1 MIDLLKKK
9 VKEAI
14 FEIKSEYSY
23 GENFDI
29 EKIKIEI
36 SSTKEYKFGDYSSN
50 IAMILA
56 GKINTNPLEV
66 AEKIVKILG
75 EKKIEN
81 VSKIKIVQPGY
92 INFYLTKKYFAEFI
106 DNIIIENEKWG
117 QINIL
122 KNKRYI
128 FEHSSPNLF
137 KPFHIGHLVNNAIG
151 ESLVRIINKAGA
163 DVRTLSFPSNISPG
177 IAKTIWAIRKKGWD
191 KEITIKNIGK
201 AYVFGVAKYKDD
213 DDARKQIDN
222 INKKLYLEEDFDGL
236 EIYKIGQKISLDYFK
251 KVTTRLGTKFDNLI
265 FESEAEV
272 IGKEIVKKNIPK
284 IFKQSNGAVIFPGS
298 KYGLFDNV
306 FINSAGF
313 GTYLAKDIGLLKIKF
328 QKFNFDKSVT
338 VTDIEQREHFQLVKK
353 TAELINEEWAEKSEF
368 IQHGRL
374 RFSGGK
380 ISSRYGNVPLAEE
393 LLDSVKEKV
402 FAKISGQNFSI
413 EESEE
418 IAEKIA
424 IGALKYSILKSNAG
438 KNIVF
443 DFEKSIAFDGDSGP
457 YLQYTFVR
465 TRSVLDKIKFP
476 EEMNNEKR
484 ISDIPDVEKILLKF
498 PQAIE
503 RSVKSY
509 SPHYLANYLHQLA
522 SEFNSFYAQVKILDK
537 ENKDYLQNVALTKA
551 VNITLKNGLEL
562 LGIKAIDKM

>member
-251 KVTTRLGTKFDNLI
+251 KVTTRLGDR
-265 FESEAEV
+265 
-272 IGKEIVKKNIPK
+272 
-284 IFKQSNGAVIFPGS
+284 
-298 KYGLFDNV
+298 
-306 FINSAGF
+306 
-313 GTYLAKDIGLLKIKF
+313 
-328 QKFNFDKSVT
+328 KSV
-338 VTDIEQREHFQLVKK
+338 V
-353 TAELINEEWAEKSEF
+353 
-368 IQHGRL
+368 
-374 RFSGGK
+374 
-380 ISSRYGNVPLAEE
+380 
-393 LLDSVKEKV
+393 
-402 FAKISGQNFSI
+402 
-413 EESEE
+413 
-418 IAEKIA
+418 
-424 IGALKYSILKSNAG
+424 
-438 KNIVF
+438 
-443 DFEKSIAFDGDSGP
+443 
-457 YLQYTFVR
+457 
-465 TRSVLDKIKFP
+465 
-476 EEMNNEKR
+476 
-484 ISDIPDVEKILLKF
+484 
-498 PQAIE
+498 
-503 RSVKSY
+503 
-509 SPHYLANYLHQLA
+509 
-522 SEFNSFYAQVKILDK
+522 
-537 ENKDYLQNVALTKA
+537 
-551 VNITLKNGLEL
+551 
-562 LGIKAIDKM
+562 